1 MTNITDKEAQY
12 LQECSDKI
20 KPEKIYF
27 WYSIISI
34 SSFSLTLFIN
44 LLINS

>member
-20 KPEKIYF
+20 EPKKIYF
-27 WYSIISI
+27 WYSIVSI
-34 SSFSLTLFIN
+34 SSFLFTLFIN